1 MSRRALSANA
11 GAPLIE
17 PRMHCRR
24 NSVGD
29 QCEWPGYL
37 PAAKHQIDS
46 RVSSAPASAPAY
58 LQRRP
63 LHAAA
68 GLPPPWPCSGPAA
81 VLPQQSQR
89 AGTGSAERLVLRDHA
104 RCAACRL
111 GRAHTGGQGRFPGT
125 STFEVG
131 LFGWMAIVQL
141 VLFRASHPATD
152 AAAF

>member
-63 LHAAA
+63 
-68 GLPPPWPCSGPAA
+68 CTQQPAC
-81 VLPQQSQR
+81 PR
-89 AGTGSAERLVLRDHA
+89 R
-104 RCAACRL
+104 
-111 GRAHTGGQGRFPGT
+111 GRAVDRPRFCPGNP
-125 STFEVG
+125 SG
-131 LFGWMAIVQL
+131 LEPDQLNGWYFVITPGAP
-141 VLFRASHPATD
+141 PAG
-152 AAAF
+152 

>member
-1 MSRRALSANA
+1 
-11 GAPLIE
+11 
-17 PRMHCRR
+17 MHCRR

-81 VLPQQSQR
+81 VLPGNPSGLEPDQLNGWYFVITPGAPP
-89 AGTGSAERLVLRDHA
+89 AG
-104 RCAACRL
+104 
-111 GRAHTGGQGRFPGT
+111 
-125 STFEVG
+125 
-131 LFGWMAIVQL
+131 
-141 VLFRASHPATD
+141 
-152 AAAF
+152 

>member
-46 RVSSAPASAPAY
+46 QVSSAPAVAVQWTGRGSAPAI
-58 LQRRP
+58 P
-63 LHAAA
+63 A
-68 GLPPPWPCSGPAA
+68 GWNRIS
-81 VLPQQSQR
+81 
-89 AGTGSAERLVLRDHA
+89 
-104 RCAACRL
+104 
-111 GRAHTGGQGRFPGT
+111 
-125 STFEVG
+125 
-131 LFGWMAIVQL
+131 
-141 VLFRASHPATD
+141 
-152 AAAF
+152 